1 MNFRGCILL
10 VIASVAL
17 FVQSDAC
24 MQKFKRAGD
33 IDTFTNNCFTK
44 AGFASVPTHE
54 DMMKPD
60 FDFKCAAK
68 CIMGAI
74 DIIDDQGKI
83 DKDVLSDF
91 LAENAPEQTLLK
103 LTEVSTACVDSS
115 GSDKI
120 SGTKQGQGTEECQ
133 AIGKFYSCFIAASD
147 KFC

>member
-60 FDFKCAAK
+60 FDFK
-68 CIMGAI
+68 
-74 DIIDDQGKI
+74 
-83 DKDVLSDF
+83 VHSR
-91 LAENAPEQTLLK
+91 N
-103 LTEVSTACVDSS
+103 
-115 GSDKI
+115 I
-120 SGTKQGQGTEECQ
+120 SNLN
-133 AIGKFYSCFIAASD
+133 
-147 KFC
+147 